1 MNSGL
6 RESLDVLESLI
17 ADGESAGFGTRYDAE
32 ILAALRELQARRRG
46 EFLCPR
52 CRMRAE
58 SEQPEIEF

>member
-1 MNSGL
+1 MSSGL

-32 ILAALRELQARRRG
+32 ILAALRELQSRRRG

-52 CRMRAE
+52 CRMAG
-58 SEQPEIEF
+58 EQPEFEF

>member
-1 MNSGL
+1 MTSGL
-6 RESLDVLESLI
+6 REALDALDSLI

-52 CRMRAE
+52 CRMHE
-58 SEQPEIEF
+58 DGEQPQVEF